1 MDNRP
6 IGIFDSGLGG
16 ITVLYE
22 LKKVMPEEN
31 FIYYGD
37 TLNFPYGN
45 KKKEQIIEYSN
56 KITKY
61 LISQNVKMIIVAC
74 GTATSQALDVIN
86 NKYKIPIEGIIN
98 PTVEYI
104 KNKRLKNVG
113 VIGTIGT
120 IRSKAW
126 ENQLKAQ
133 IPNIEV
139 INKAC
144 PLLAEIVEEDKAKS
158 KESIRAIHNYMKVFK
173 ENNIKDIILGCT
185 HYSIIDELIKKE
197 FQYNVNLI
205 NTGKAIATKVKK
217 YLIENNMLSNAKKE
231 EIKMVFSK
239 KENNF
244 ENNIKNILKSTK
256 MLDITYFY

>member
-16 ITVLYE
+16 LTVLYE

-31 FIYYGD
+31 YIYYGD

-45 KKKEQIIEYSN
+45 KTKEQIIEYSN

-86 NKYKIPIEGIIN
+86 NKYKIPIEGIID
-98 PTVEYI
+98 PTVEYVKNKKI
-104 KNKRLKNVG
+104 KNIG
-113 VIGTIGT
+113 VIGTIGS
-120 IRSKAW
+120 IRSRAW

-133 IPNIEV
+133 IPNINV

-158 KESIRAIHNYMKVFK
+158 KESIKAIHNYMKVFK

-205 NTGKAIATKVKK
+205 NTGKAVATKVKK

-239 KENNF
+239 KENTF
-244 ENNIKNILKSTK
+244 ENNIKKILKSTK

>member
-16 ITVLYE
+16 LTVLYE

-31 FIYYGD
+31 YIYYGD

-45 KKKEQIIEYSN
+45 KTKEQIIEYSN

-74 GTATSQALDVIN
+74 GTATSHALDVIN
-86 NKYKIPIEGIIN
+86 NKYKIPIEGIVD
-98 PTVEYI
+98 PTVEYV
-104 KNKRLKNVG
+104 KNKKIKNVG
-113 VIGTIGT
+113 VIGTIGS
-120 IRSKAW
+120 IRSRAW

-133 IPNIEV
+133 IPNINV

-158 KESIRAIHNYMKVFK
+158 KESIKAIHNYMKVFK

-205 NTGKAIATKVKK
+205 NTGKAVATKVKK

-231 EIKMVFSK
+231 KIKMVFSK
-239 KENNF
+239 KENTF
-244 ENNIKNILKSTK
+244 ENNIKKILKSTK